1 MIKRNLL
8 KPLMLAVG
16 LIFGFAYAQADVIT
30 ATLEHTAGTRW
41 SSAVGTNTVDSEKE
55 YYNNDAS
62 TGWAGAAYAEFS
74 FSIPE
79 GSTITKATLTYS
91 VNQARTS
98 SRDDKIYYMNPGF
111 TLDYEAIKAANDQDL
126 RYADNRTVAVDVAP
140 TGGGGDRIGLVQ
152 DVTDAVKAI
161 YAANQNYVIFQW
173 TNNAAS
179 AELYGKASANA
190 PTLIIETVGADQMTS
205 YTIKFTDEAG
215 TEIKDAEVY
224 DILKGESATASDEDM
239 ASFFNADNTKKYIYE
254 SGNTTLDPVNDDAA
268 QNVITLVFREAATYN
283 YTINASVA
291 DKTYEIS
298 KASYFEGENV
308 AYNYPRYYNV
318 DGALYEIGANGSE
331 GYYKSS
337 FVLDQDN
344 KVVTVSGYSAVDGM
358 TGIVFL
364 KEAEDIETLTEAN
377 EPNAHIRMSMG
388 KIAHNAGTEPAVVA
402 TLPAGKYKMSSSA
415 WGGAG
420 TDFVFKAGDE
430 TVFTITSQGYS
441 VDATSEEFTLNA
453 ETDITLDPTES
464 GSRGIDYVLIQKTGD
479 VVVTEPEYAVGKLTF
494 SDLEGVSAGRIDAG
508 TVYDCGDFTVTVNK
522 GDASFRESNNVRY
535 FELTSG
541 SFTVKGANGKKLNR
555 IFLTGN
561 KGVLKADVGKLS
573 GTTWTGDADSVVFT
587 NSTFQ
592 SSISAITVGDFKEPT
607 KDAANIAAA
616 IALGKDAEVKL
627 MLNGTN
633 VTITHNGYAFI
644 QDETG
649 GLRVENKDLNLKAGT
664 AVKGYICG
672 KYANTNGIPTLVTT
686 PNTADSKFESVDTT
700 FVPAIATG
708 SGLNTDKYVNQVVK
722 LLGNMTVQDFGE
734 GFIAIEYDNVN
745 VIFADSLNVLPEN
758 YTFPEK
764 VGSIVALVAPYGEI
778 WPVSADSIV
787 SADALK
793 PIYISNI
800 KGLKS
805 MPSGVDVALNLA
817 GAVVTVDEMAST
829 TESDDPNQPAPF
841 AEGTRTII
849 VEDTTGA
856 VTLNADIAEALPKVF
871 TGDSIAL
878 TGSLIATVNNYYGQ
892 VSLYASAKT
901 DSSTIETAAA
911 EVKPTVMTV
920 ADSKNEDN
928 SNMLVQYADVTVS
941 GTAGKYQVV
950 QDGAT
955 IDLVDVFNKMQYT
968 EGDSA
973 QMVLPEGNV
982 NINGILSYDI
992 NNDAY
997 EFWPISYE
1005 AAAKETVYKEITETE
1020 VFLPTEDNIAAAVAE
1035 GWVVDG
1041 GNRAKKSG
1049 NVDPATGEVLDSP
1062 KSFDGVGLKKGNSA
1076 KMFQTNVTGVDEI
1089 TAYAVTGSSTDT
1101 RVFVVTATPSDG
1113 GEAIVG
1119 TAESAPKVTAVVTL
1133 ALDATK
1139 QYVID
1144 YTGTETDGAGGDM
1157 ALQGIKF
1164 TVAVPEAQE
1173 YRKWDFTAWS
1183 EETKNNIEADASKYI
1198 DAPAPAGTETGWR
1211 RYEKDG
1217 AEWTETDGLKDPY
1230 TIYWYGSL
1238 ISEPTELK
1246 ANGEV
1251 IAETAGLLF
1260 NGVSKLNNTVA
1271 IAMDYP
1277 SALSEYDGGSY
1288 LWLNGSGLQFTIP
1301 AVMPGQK
1308 VLMEVE
1314 SHKDGN
1320 ARGVS
1325 LSVNGTKI
1333 GEDATP
1339 SEGKVSYE
1347 WTIPTELGTDLVDV
1361 LVTSTSGCH
1370 IYLIEAGDADKISTG
1385 INEVNAEVK
1394 VENQNVYTINGV
1406 MVRKA
1411 GESLDGL
1418 AKGLYI
1424 IGGKKV
1430 VIK

>member
-1 MIKRNLL
+1 
-8 KPLMLAVG
+8 MLAVG

-79 GSTITKATLTYS
+79 GATISKATLTYS

-98 SRDDKIYYMNPGF
+98 SRDDRIYYMNPGF
-111 TLDYEAIKAANDQDL
+111 TLDYDAITAANDQDL
-126 RYADNRTVAVDVAP
+126 RYADNRTVAVEKAP

-190 PTLIIETVGADQMTS
+190 PTLVIETVGADQMTK
-205 YTIKFTDEAG
+205 YTIKYTDG
-215 TEIKDAEVY
+215 TGAEIRDAKVY
-224 DILKGESATASDEDM
+224 DILKGESATASEEDM

-298 KASYFEGENV
+298 KTSYFEGEKI

-318 DGALYEIGANGSE
+318 DGALYEIEANGSE

-388 KIAHNAGTEPAVVA
+388 KIARNAGAEPAVVA
-402 TLPAGKYKMSSSA
+402 TLPAGKYKLLTTV

-420 TDFVFKAGDE
+420 TDFVFRANGEIVQSLTTTGSSTDTKPE
-430 TVFTITSQGYS
+430 EC
-441 VDATSEEFTLNA
+441 EEFTLNA

-464 GSRGIDYVLIQKTGD
+464 GTRGIDYVLIQKTGD
-479 VVVTEPEYAVGKLTF
+479 VEIVESEYAVGKMVF
-494 SDLEGVSAGRIDAG
+494 ADLEGVVAGSIENG
-508 TVYDCGDFTVTVNK
+508 TTWDGGDFTITLDNSK
-522 GDASFRESNNVRY
+522 DAKFREWNEKMYLEFTNAT
-535 FELTSG
+535 L
-541 SFTVKGANGKKLNR
+541 TVKAVEGKKLNR
-555 IFLTGN
+555 IVLTGS
-561 KGVLKADVGKLS
+561 KGITSVNVGELS
-573 GTTWTGDADSVVFT
+573 GSTWTGDAESVTFT
-587 NSTFQ
+587 FSTL
-592 SSISAITVGDFKEPT
+592 SSSFTAITVGDYKEPA
-607 KDAANIAAA
+607 KDAENIAAVK
-616 IALGKDAEVKL
+616 ALGNNAEVKL
-627 MLNGTN
+627 ALNGAK
-633 VTITHNGYAFI
+633 VTIVHDGYAYI
-644 QDETG
+644 EDETG
-649 GLRVENKDLNLKAGT
+649 GLRVENGTLNLTAGT
-664 AVKGYICG
+664 ALTGYIMG
-672 KYANTNGIPTLVTT
+672 TYSTTGPSPTLLSS
-686 PNTADSKFESVDTT
+686 PNTGESKFESAETVIIPTLAN
-700 FVPAIATG
+700 VA
-708 SGLNTDKYVNQVVK
+708 GLNANKYINQVVK
-722 LLGNMTVQDFGE
+722 LVGDISIQDLGGGYTVLVYGGGMFD
-734 GFIAIEYDNVN
+734 YTDNLG
-745 VIFADSLNVLPEN
+745 VIPADYV
-758 YTFPEK
+758 YPEK
-764 VGSIVALVAPYGEI
+764 IGSMVVLCGGDYAV
-778 WPVSADSIV
+778 WPVSPDSIV
-787 SADALK
+787 DAANVKPIAVSNIAALK
-793 PIYISNI
+793 D
-800 KGLKS
+800 
-805 MPSGVDVALNLA
+805 MPTGIDVELNLN
-817 GAVVTVDEMAST
+817 GAVVTVDEIEAT
-829 TESDDPNQPAPF
+829 TGDGGDGGVSPL
-841 AEGTRTII
+841 AEGTTRTII
-849 VEDTTGA
+849 LEDKTAA
-856 VTLNADIAEALPKVF
+856 VQVNSAIAEALPEVF

-878 TGSLIATVNNYYGQ
+878 TGSLVAKLNNDYGAITLLG
-892 VSLYASAKT
+892 SENTANSEITSAKADVT
-901 DSSTIETAAA
+901 
-911 EVKPTVMTV
+911 PTVMTIL
-920 ADSKNEDN
+920 DSKVKEN
-928 SNMLVQYADVTVS
+928 SLMLVQYAEATVTYDEAS
-941 GTAGKYQVV
+941 GKYNVAQGENTV
-950 QDGAT
+950 Q
-955 IDLVDVFNKMQYT
+955 LVDKFKKMEYAADGET
-968 EGDSA
+968 EK
-973 QMVLPEGNV
+973 MVLPEEPV
-982 NINGILSYDI
+982 NINGIIYYGIYTDE
-992 NNDAY
+992 Y
-997 EFWPISYE
+997 EFWPLSYSVPT
-1005 AAAKETVYKEITETE
+1005 KEPVYKEIAKTE
-1020 VFLPTEDNIAAAVAE
+1020 VFLPTVENVAAAVEE
-1035 GWVVDG
+1035 GWAVGGEARVDNKK
-1041 GNRAKKSG
+1041 GNI
-1049 NVDPATGEVLDSP
+1049 DPATGETLESATTFP
-1062 KSFDGVGLKKGNSA
+1062 GVGLKKDNES
-1076 KMFQTNVTGVDEI
+1076 KTFVTYVTGVNEVVG
-1089 TAYAVTGSSTDT
+1089 YGVTTSSSET
-1101 RVFVVTATPSDG
+1101 RSLVITATPADG
-1113 GEAIVG
+1113 GEAVVAQ
-1119 TAESAPKVTAVVTL
+1119 AESAPNTTAVVTL

-1139 QYVID
+1139 KYMIE
-1144 YTGTETDGAGGDM
+1144 YTGVNADNAGGDI
-1157 ALQGIKF
+1157 ALHGIKF
-1164 TVAVPEAQE
+1164 AVATPEPQE

-1183 EETKNNIEADASKYI
+1183 EETKNNIEADASKYTE
-1198 DAPAPAGTETGWR
+1198 APAPAGTETGWR

-1217 AEWTETDGLKDPY
+1217 VEWTETDGLKDPY

-1251 IAETAGLLF
+1251 IAETKGLLF

-1271 IAMDYP
+1271 FAMDYP
-1277 SALSEYDGGSY
+1277 SALSDYDGGSY
-1288 LWLNGSGLQFTIP
+1288 LWLNGGGLQFTIP

-1339 SEGKVSYE
+1339 TEGKVSYE

-1424 IGGKKV
+1424 VGGKKV

>member
-1 MIKRNLL
+1 MRKRLL
-8 KPLMLAVG
+8 TAFTAALSLFGLSTNVLAENFEVQPTQVTTISEGTADGALYDASAAEWTITYGKVTGGTAFSSPAFEQYGQSSVG
-16 LIFGFAYAQADVIT
+16 LVKF
-30 ATLEHTAGTRW
+30 
-41 SSAVGTNTVDSEKE
+41 
-55 YYNNDAS
+55 DAS
-62 TGWAGAAYAEFS
+62 AYK
-74 FSIPE
+74 
-79 GSTITKATLTYS
+79 GKTITKAVLEFHSYCTVSTKNSQIEVVSIEGADIDLPTATWNSVNTAGATITSLYISDGVNEYGADVSANVLDYVTKSEDMILTFGLYTLTGRDQNISDIKLVLSTDEQKKYTYS
-91 VNQARTS
+91 VKATDGTNELKVLAEGQDTEGA
-98 SRDDKIYYMNPGF
+98 
-111 TLDYEAIKAANDQDL
+111 AI
-126 RYADNRTVAVDVAP
+126 TVAYP
-140 TGGGGDRIGLVQ
+140 KYLLG
-152 DVTDAVKAI
+152 TDG
-161 YAANQNYVIFQW
+161 
-173 TNNAAS
+173 T
-179 AELYGKASANA
+179 LYSTKGK
-190 PTLIIETVGADQMTS
+190 
-205 YTIKFTDEAG
+205 
-215 TEIKDAEVY
+215 
-224 DILKGESATASDEDM
+224 
-239 ASFFNADNTKKYIYE
+239 
-254 SGNTTLDPVNDDAA
+254 
-268 QNVITLVFREAATYN
+268 
-283 YTINASVA
+283 
-291 DKTYEIS
+291 
-298 KASYFEGENV
+298 
-308 AYNYPRYYNV
+308 
-318 DGALYEIGANGSE
+318 
-331 GYYKSS
+331 
-337 FVLDQDN
+337 DN
-344 KVVTVSGYSAVDGM
+344 KEFNYSFALNSDAQVENIVYTAGATDVVYLVEG
-358 TGIVFL
+358 
-364 KEAEDIETLTEAN
+364 EDIEGAKVLSDG
-377 EPNAHIRMSMG
+377 NASIRASKSKTG
-388 KIAHNAGTEPAVVA
+388 YNDEQDLKIT
-402 TLPAGKYKMSSSA
+402 TLPAGKYKMTVGVFDSGKTPSA
-415 WGGAG
+415 VFN
-420 TDFVFKAGDE
+420 FVSGE
-430 TVFTITSQGYS
+430 TSLFDAAATSTNLS
-441 VDATSEEFTLNA
+441 ETTSEEFSLTGASN
-453 ETDITLDPTES
+453 DIVLKAG
-464 GSRGIDYVLIQKTGD
+464 GSSSSQKSIDYIYIQKTGD
-479 VVVTEPEYAVGKLTF
+479 VEIVESEYAVGKMVF
-494 SDLEGVSAGRIDAG
+494 ADLEGVVAGSIENG
-508 TVYDCGDFTVTVNK
+508 TTWDGGDFTITLDNSK
-522 GDASFRESNNVRY
+522 DAKFREWNEKMYLEFTNAT
-535 FELTSG
+535 L
-541 SFTVKGANGKKLNR
+541 TVKAVEGKKLNR
-555 IFLTGN
+555 IVLTGS
-561 KGVLKADVGKLS
+561 KGITSVNVGELS
-573 GTTWTGDADSVVFT
+573 GSTWTGDAESVTFT
-587 NSTFQ
+587 FSTL
-592 SSISAITVGDFKEPT
+592 SSSFTAITVGDYKEPA
-607 KDAANIAAA
+607 KDAENIAAVK
-616 IALGKDAEVKL
+616 ALGNNAEVKL
-627 MLNGTN
+627 ALNGAK
-633 VTITHNGYAFI
+633 VTIVHDGYAYI
-644 QDETG
+644 EDETG
-649 GLRVENKDLNLKAGT
+649 GLRVENGTLNLTAGT
-664 AVKGYICG
+664 ALTGYIMG
-672 KYANTNGIPTLVTT
+672 TYSTTGPSPTLLSS
-686 PNTADSKFESVDTT
+686 PNTGESKFESAETVIIPTLAN
-700 FVPAIATG
+700 VA
-708 SGLNTDKYVNQVVK
+708 GLNANKYINQVVK
-722 LLGNMTVQDFGE
+722 LVGDISIQDLGGGYTVLVYGGGMFD
-734 GFIAIEYDNVN
+734 YTDNLG
-745 VIFADSLNVLPEN
+745 VIPADYV
-758 YTFPEK
+758 YPEK
-764 VGSIVALVAPYGEI
+764 IGSMVVLCGGDYAV
-778 WPVSADSIV
+778 WPVSPDSIV
-787 SADALK
+787 DAANVKPIAVSNIAALK
-793 PIYISNI
+793 D
-800 KGLKS
+800 
-805 MPSGVDVALNLA
+805 MPTGIDVELNLN
-817 GAVVTVDEMAST
+817 GAVVTVDEIEAT
-829 TESDDPNQPAPF
+829 TGDGGDGGVSPL
-841 AEGTRTII
+841 AEGTTRTII
-849 VEDTTGA
+849 LEDKTAA
-856 VTLNADIAEALPKVF
+856 VQVNSAIAEALPEVF

-878 TGSLIATVNNYYGQ
+878 TGSLVAKLNNDYGAITLLG
-892 VSLYASAKT
+892 SENTANSEITSAKADVT
-901 DSSTIETAAA
+901 
-911 EVKPTVMTV
+911 PTVMTIL
-920 ADSKNEDN
+920 DSKVKEN
-928 SNMLVQYADVTVS
+928 SLMLVQYAEATVTYDEAS
-941 GTAGKYQVV
+941 GKYNVAQGENTV
-950 QDGAT
+950 Q
-955 IDLVDVFNKMQYT
+955 LVDKFKKMEYAADGET
-968 EGDSA
+968 EK
-973 QMVLPEGNV
+973 MVLPEEPV
-982 NINGILSYDI
+982 NINGIIYYGIYTDE
-992 NNDAY
+992 Y

-1035 GWVVDG
+1035 GWVVGG

-1049 NVDPATGEVLDSP
+1049 NVDPATGELLESP
-1062 KSFDGVGLKKGNSA
+1062 KSFDGVGLKKGNNA

-1394 VENQNVYTINGV
+1394 AENQNVYTINGV

-1424 IGGKKV
+1424 VGGKKV

>member
-1 MIKRNLL
+1 MRKRLL
-8 KPLMLAVG
+8 TAFTAALSLFGLSTNVLAENFEVQPTQVTTISEVTADDALYDASAAEWKITYGKISGNTFTSPAISYDASSVG
-16 LIFGFAYAQADVIT
+16 LVKF
-30 ATLEHTAGTRW
+30 
-41 SSAVGTNTVDSEKE
+41 
-55 YYNNDAS
+55 DAS
-62 TGWAGAAYAEFS
+62 AYKNQV
-74 FSIPE
+74 
-79 GSTITKATLTYS
+79 ITKAVLEFHSYCTVSGKNSQIEVASIDGADIDLTTATWNS
-91 VNQARTS
+91 VNAAGATLASIYTS
-98 SRDDKIYYMNPGF
+98 DVWV
-111 TLDYEAIKAANDQDL
+111 ND
-126 RYADNRTVAVDVAP
+126 A
-140 TGGGGDRIGLVQ
+140 
-152 DVTDAVKAI
+152 
-161 YAANQNYVIFQW
+161 
-173 TNNAAS
+173 
-179 AELYGKASANA
+179 
-190 PTLIIETVGADQMTS
+190 GADLSADITD
-205 YTIKFTDEAG
+205 YFT
-215 TEIKDAEVY
+215 
-224 DILKGESATASDEDM
+224 SDEDKILT
-239 ASFFNADNTKKYIYE
+239 FGLY
-254 SGNTTLDPVNDDAA
+254 TLTAREQAISN
-268 QNVITLVFREAATYN
+268 IKLVLYTDEQATYSYTVKATDGTNELKVLAEGQDTEGAAITVAYPLYILGEDGTLYSTKANNKQYN
-283 YTINASVA
+283 YSFTLNSDAQVENIVYTAGATDVVFLAEGEDIDGAKVLSDGNASIRA
-291 DKTYEIS
+291 SNSKT
-298 KASYFEGENV
+298 G
-308 AYNYPRYYNV
+308 YN
-318 DGALYEIGANGSE
+318 DE
-331 GYYKSS
+331 
-337 FVLDQDN
+337 QD
-344 KVVTVSGYSAVDGM
+344 
-358 TGIVFL
+358 L
-364 KEAEDIETLTEAN
+364 K
-377 EPNAHIRMSMG
+377 
-388 KIAHNAGTEPAVVA
+388 VA
-402 TLPAGKYKMSSSA
+402 TLPAGKYKMTVGVFDSGKTPSA
-415 WGGAG
+415 VFS
-420 TDFVFKAGDE
+420 FVSGE
-430 TVFTITSQGYS
+430 TALFDAAATSTNLTET
-441 VDATSEEFTLNA
+441 TSEEFTLTGASN
-453 ETDITLDPTES
+453 DIMLKAG
-464 GSRGIDYVLIQKTGD
+464 GSSSSQKSIDYIYIQKTGD

-508 TVYDCGDFTVTVNK
+508 TVYDGGDFTVTVNK
-522 GDASFRESNNVRY
+522 GDASFREFNNVRY

-555 IFLTGN
+555 IVLTGN
-561 KGVLKADVGKLS
+561 KGVLKADVGTLS

-587 NSTFQ
+587 NSIFQ
-592 SSISAITVGDFKEPT
+592 SSITAITVGDFKEPT

-722 LLGNMTVQDFGE
+722 LLGNMTVQDFDG

-892 VSLYASAKT
+892 ISLYASAKT
-901 DSSTIETAAA
+901 ASSTIETAAA

-928 SNMLVQYADVTVS
+928 SNMLIQYADVTVN

-950 QDGAT
+950 QDGET
-955 IDLVDVFNKMQYT
+955 INLVDVFNKMQYT

-973 QMVLPEGNV
+973 EMVLPEGNV

-1041 GNRAKKSG
+1041 GKRAKKSG
-1049 NVDPATGEVLDSP
+1049 NVDPATGELLESP
-1062 KSFDGVGLKKGNSA
+1062 KSFDGIALKKGNNA

-1424 IGGKKV
+1424 VGGKKV

>member
-1 MIKRNLL
+1 MHKRLL
-8 KPLMLAVG
+8 TAFTAALSLFGLSTNVLAENFEVQPTQVTTISEVTADDALYDASAAEWKITYGKISGNTFTSPAISYDASSVG
-16 LIFGFAYAQADVIT
+16 LVKF
-30 ATLEHTAGTRW
+30 
-41 SSAVGTNTVDSEKE
+41 
-55 YYNNDAS
+55 DAS
-62 TGWAGAAYAEFS
+62 AYKNQV
-74 FSIPE
+74 
-79 GSTITKATLTYS
+79 ITKAVLEFHSYCTVSGRNSQIEVASIDGADIDLTTATWNS
-91 VNQARTS
+91 VNAAGATLASIYTS
-98 SRDDKIYYMNPGF
+98 DVWV
-111 TLDYEAIKAANDQDL
+111 ND
-126 RYADNRTVAVDVAP
+126 A
-140 TGGGGDRIGLVQ
+140 
-152 DVTDAVKAI
+152 
-161 YAANQNYVIFQW
+161 
-173 TNNAAS
+173 
-179 AELYGKASANA
+179 
-190 PTLIIETVGADQMTS
+190 GADLSADITD
-205 YTIKFTDEAG
+205 YFT
-215 TEIKDAEVY
+215 
-224 DILKGESATASDEDM
+224 SDEDKILT
-239 ASFFNADNTKKYIYE
+239 FGLY
-254 SGNTTLDPVNDDAA
+254 TLTAREQAISN
-268 QNVITLVFREAATYN
+268 IKLVLYTDEQATYSYTVKATDGTNELKVLAEGQDTEGAAITVAYPLYILGEDGTLYSTKANNKQYN
-283 YTINASVA
+283 YSFTLNSDAQVENIVYTAGATDIVFLA
-291 DKTYEIS
+291 
-298 KASYFEGENV
+298 EGENI
-308 AYNYPRYYNV
+308 
-318 DGALYEIGANGSE
+318 DGAKVLSDGNASIRASNSKT
-331 GYYKSS
+331 GYN
-337 FVLDQDN
+337 DEQD
-344 KVVTVSGYSAVDGM
+344 
-358 TGIVFL
+358 L
-364 KEAEDIETLTEAN
+364 KI
-377 EPNAHIRMSMG
+377 
-388 KIAHNAGTEPAVVA
+388 A
-402 TLPAGKYKMSSSA
+402 TLPAGKYKMTVGVFDSGKTPSA
-415 WGGAG
+415 VFN
-420 TDFVFKAGDE
+420 FVSGE
-430 TVFTITSQGYS
+430 TSLFEAAATSTNLTETS
-441 VDATSEEFTLNA
+441 SEEFSLTGASN
-453 ETDITLDPTES
+453 DIVLKAG
-464 GSRGIDYVLIQKTGD
+464 GSSSSQKSIDYIYIQKTGD
-479 VVVTEPEYAVGKLTF
+479 VEIVESEYAVGKMVF
-494 SDLEGVSAGRIDAG
+494 ADLEGVVAGSIENG
-508 TVYDCGDFTVTVNK
+508 TTWDGGDFTITLDNSK
-522 GDASFRESNNVRY
+522 DAKFREWNEKMYLEFTNAT
-535 FELTSG
+535 L
-541 SFTVKGANGKKLNR
+541 TVKAVEGKKLNR
-555 IFLTGN
+555 IVLTGS
-561 KGVLKADVGKLS
+561 KGITSVNVGELS
-573 GTTWTGDADSVVFT
+573 GSTWTGDAESVTFT
-587 NSTFQ
+587 FSTL
-592 SSISAITVGDFKEPT
+592 SSSFTAITVGDYKEPA
-607 KDAANIAAA
+607 KDAENIAAVK
-616 IALGKDAEVKL
+616 ALGNNAEVKL
-627 MLNGTN
+627 ALNGAK
-633 VTITHNGYAFI
+633 VTIVHDGYAYI
-644 QDETG
+644 EDETG
-649 GLRVENKDLNLKAGT
+649 GLRVENGTLNLTAGT
-664 AVKGYICG
+664 ALTGYIMG
-672 KYANTNGIPTLVTT
+672 TYSTTGPSPTLLSS
-686 PNTADSKFESVDTT
+686 PNTGESKFESAETVIIPTLAN
-700 FVPAIATG
+700 VA
-708 SGLNTDKYVNQVVK
+708 GLNANKYINQVVK
-722 LLGNMTVQDFGE
+722 LVGDISIQDLGGGYTVLVYGGDMFD
-734 GFIAIEYDNVN
+734 YTDNLG
-745 VIFADSLNVLPEN
+745 VIPADYV
-758 YTFPEK
+758 YPEK
-764 VGSIVALVAPYGEI
+764 IGSMVVLCGGDYAV
-778 WPVSADSIV
+778 WPVSPDSIV
-787 SADALK
+787 DAANVKPIAVSNIAALK
-793 PIYISNI
+793 D
-800 KGLKS
+800 
-805 MPSGVDVALNLA
+805 MPTGIDVELNLN

-856 VTLNADIAEALPKVF
+856 VTLNADIAEALPTVF

-878 TGSLIATVNNYYGQ
+878 TGSLIATVYNYYGQ
-892 VSLYASAKT
+892 VSMYASDETA
-901 DSSTIETAAA
+901 SSTIETAPA

-941 GTAGKYQVV
+941 GADGKYQVV

-973 QMVLPEGNV
+973 EMVLPEGNV

-992 NNDAY
+992 NNDVY

-1035 GWVVDG
+1035 GWVVGG

-1062 KSFDGVGLKKGNSA
+1062 KSFDGIALKKGNNA

-1139 QYVID
+1139 KYVID

-1424 IGGKKV
+1424 VGGKKV